1 MSDASF
7 MACEADCLDSEISFA
22 LCSLVWNRGLWTT
35 GTTDGPPLGLP
46 DWLFDLS
53 GGCNQ

>member
-35 GTTDGPPLGLP
+35 GTTDGPHSVFLIGSST
-46 DWLFDLS
+46 LS